1 MTISRKALCVLY
13 GLIGIVALLGTW
25 GNILE
30 YLHAGFV
37 GATIHFWKETLVNPA
52 SRFITVDILFL
63 GLTVIVWAVLEA
75 RRLGLRGVW
84 LYVVFGLLIA
94 ISFTIPLF
102 MIHRELILAD
112 RDASQTAGTLGF
124 ADMLGLSVL
133 GLAFTAYLVLTLTL

>member
-13 GLIGIVALLGTW
+13 GIIAIVALVGTW

-30 YLHAGFV
+30 YLHLGLV
-37 GATIHFWKETLVNPA
+37 GATIHFWKETLANPA
-52 SRFITVDILFL
+52 SRFITVDTLFL

-75 RRLGLRGVW
+75 RRLEMRGVW

-102 MIHRELILAD
+102 MIHRERTLPA
-112 RDASQTAGTLGF
+112 RESSQIGGTLGY
-124 ADMLGLSVL
+124 ADIIGLSMCGL
-133 GLAFTAYLVLTLTL
+133 GFVAYMVLTLML